1 MDAKYLFVDI
11 EREST
16 AENGGKRSSKSLRSA
31 APPKPRSPDVDL
43 ETPIPR
49 HWFGGNVFVTH
60 TVNGICILFPAG
72 ERFFVRSV
80 NHYLPE
86 INDASLRERVKGFF
100 GQEGRHAKEH
110 ERAFRLLEDQGYD
123 TQKFLRFYER
133 VGFRFIEKVVP
144 KKLSLATTVALE
156 HYTAIL
162 AEHALATDLL
172 DRADPRM
179 RALLSWHAAEEIEH
193 RSVAFDVLKEI
204 APSYAL
210 RIAGMVMGTACLMG
224 FWVIATGSLLLQE
237 ENLPKTKL
245 RRDVF
250 VAHKRMRQHLPL
262 IKALREY
269 LRPSFHPSDHDI
281 DHLADEYLKSSG
293 LDPNGLSDLRKD
305 VPRGYPRGLQ
315 A

>member
-1 MDAKYLFVDI
+1 MDIEQESIGAKYGK
-11 EREST
+11 
-16 AENGGKRSSKSLRSA
+16 NGAKATHAA
-31 APPKPRSPDVDL
+31 APPKARSPGVDL

-86 INDASLRERVKGFF
+86 LRDPDLRARVKGFF
-100 GQEGRHAKEH
+100 AQEGRHANEH
-110 ERAFRLLEDQGYD
+110 ERAFRLLEEQGYD
-123 TQKFLRFYER
+123 LEPFLRFYER
-133 VGFRFIEKVVP
+133 VGFRVIEKVVP
-144 KKLSLATTVALE
+144 RKLSLATTVALE

-172 DRADPRM
+172 DRADSRM

-204 APSYAL
+204 DPSYAL
-210 RIAGMVMGTACLMG
+210 RVAGMVMGTACLMG

-237 ENLPKTKL
+237 KNLPKKKL
-245 RRDVF
+245 RRDVLF
-250 VAHKRMRQHLPL
+250 ASSRMSKHLPFWRG
-262 IKALREY
+262 LREY
-269 LRPSFHPSDHDI
+269 LRPDFHPSDNES

-293 LDPNGLSDLRKD
+293 LDASGLH
-305 VPRGYPRGLQ
+305 